1 MVESALCFTLRAA
14 VLLDPQMVY
23 RNPTRS
29 IQASARKRLRAGIY
43 ESSIAPRNQSTVGSL
58 LAGPGSTGDTLRLCT
73 AGRAHVH
80 MEDCRRS
87 DPLVVATFC
96 TRWPL
101 ISVRVLACCCLKY
114 WSAQQRLTLFCVQ
127 ISYSLKGHKASQ
139 MPPFNVWGSEG
150 GSVLKARDFLD
161 QQRQL
166 LLGEILQ
173 GLGGR
178 KGKKGMV
185 CPLPTSRVYE
195 VGICA
200 VCAYCGEVY
209 CTV

>member
-1 MVESALCFTLRAA
+1 MATYLSPCIGMLLSHVLVSPTETDTVLRA
-14 VLLDPQMVY
+14 D
-23 RNPTRS
+23 
-29 IQASARKRLRAGIY
+29 I
-43 ESSIAPRNQSTVGSL
+43 L
-58 LAGPGSTGDTLRLCT
+58 LA
-73 AGRAHVH
+73 
-80 MEDCRRS
+80 ERS
-87 DPLVVATFC
+87 
-96 TRWPL
+96 
-101 ISVRVLACCCLKY
+101 
-114 WSAQQRLTLFCVQ
+114 Q
-127 ISYSLKGHKASQ
+127 SQ
-139 MPPFNVWGSEG
+139 PPFNVWGSEG

-161 QQRQL
+161 QQGQL

>member
-1 MVESALCFTLRAA
+1 MCFTLRAA
-14 VLLDPQMVY
+14 MMLDPQMVY

-43 ESSIAPRNQSTVGSL
+43 ESSIVPRNQSTVGWL
-58 LAGPGSTGDTLRLCT
+58 LVGPGSTGDTLRLCT

-101 ISVRVLACCCLKY
+101 ISVRVSACCCLTY

-127 ISYSLKGHKASQ
+127 ISCSLKGHKASHHLMFGGVRAVVYSKQ
-139 MPPFNVWGSEG
+139 GIFWMSKVSCCWAKFSRVWAG
-150 GSVLKARDFLD
+150 GKAR
-161 QQRQL
+161 R
-166 LLGEILQ
+166 EWCAH
-173 GLGGR
+173 
-178 KGKKGMV
+178 
-185 CPLPTSRVYE
+185 CPPHACMR
-195 VGICA
+195 
-200 VCAYCGEVY
+200 
-209 CTV
+209 

>member
-58 LAGPGSTGDTLRLCT
+58 LAGPGSTGGTLHLCT

-80 MEDCRRS
+80 MEDCRKLY
-87 DPLVVATFC
+87 PLAVATFF

-101 ISVRVLACCCLKY
+101 ISVLVSECCCLEY

-127 ISYSLKGHKASQ
+127 ISGLLTKRSQ
-139 MPPFNVWGSEG
+139 CQPNATFNVLGKRGIVCSFFFWISKVSCCRVKLSRLWAG
-150 GSVLKARDFLD
+150 GKAR
-161 QQRQL
+161 REWCAQL
-166 LLGEILQ
+166 TC
-173 GLGGR
+173 
-178 KGKKGMV
+178 V
-185 CPLPTSRVYE
+185 
-195 VGICA
+195 
-200 VCAYCGEVY
+200 
-209 CTV
+209 

>member
-1 MVESALCFTLRAA
+1 MCFTLRAA

-43 ESSIAPRNQSTVGSL
+43 ESNIAPRNQSTVVSIL
-58 LAGPGSTGDTLRLCT
+58 VGPGSTGDTLRLCT

-101 ISVRVLACCCLKY
+101 ISVRVSACCCLTY

-127 ISYSLKGHKASQ
+127 ISCSLKGHKASQ
-139 MPPFNVWGSEG
+139 MPPFNIWGSEG
-150 GSVLKARDFLD
+150 GSVFKARDFFW
-161 QQRQL
+161 
-166 LLGEILQ
+166 IS
-173 GLGGR
+173 
-178 KGKKGMV
+178 KVSCCWAKF
-185 CPLPTSRVYE
+185 SRVWAGGKARRE
-195 VGICA
+195 WCA
-200 VCAYCGEVY
+200 HCPPHACMR
-209 CTV
+209 